1 MTEENAI
8 CGQIVPPLD
17 KPIHA
22 CVQAESYW
30 TFDYVYGINIDI
42 IILSIDIVLFWVIL
56 TLIETNL
63 LNIGWTKLKEKYYG
77 ASVSSTAQVDD
88 DVQKEKDSIY
98 ANNDNLMRVRR
109 MLCLPFLH
117 NDNCQVINL
126 TKKFDKF
133 EAVRGL
139 TFGVRKNECFGL
151 LGVNGAGK
159 TTTFRWENIEVLAD
173 NFYDDFRMITGDEVL
188 TSGQSFIGT
197 ISLSHNRAQYLQSIG
212 YCPQFDSIIEVEI

>member
-8 CGQIVPPLD
+8 CGQIVPPLE

-159 TTTFRWENIEVLAD
+159 TTTFR
-173 NFYDDFRMITGDEVL
+173 MITGDEVL